1 MRNEEWNAIIHCD
14 SAYDGQFFYA
24 VRTTGIVC
32 RPSCQSR
39 NPKRD
44 HVIVFR
50 TMEGAVGAGF
60 RACKRCR
67 PDQGRWPAEDL
78 VHETQTYMRDHRS
91 EPLTLGRIADALHIS
106 PYHLHRVF
114 KRVTGLTPMAYLVK
128 HRLTVAQQLL
138 TDTELTMT
146 DVGATVG
153 FTSSAHFS
161 TVLRKEFGQ
170 SPTAYRRQR
179 PISDVDIAQMEGV

>member
-1 MRNEEWNAIIHCD
+1 MDA
-14 SAYDGQFFYA
+14 
-24 VRTTGIVC
+24 
-32 RPSCQSR
+32 
-39 NPKRD
+39 
-44 HVIVFR
+44 
-50 TMEGAVGAGF
+50 AVGAGF

-67 PDQGRWPAEDL
+67 PDQARWPAEEL
-78 VHETQTYMRDHRS
+78 VHQTQTYMKDHRS
-91 EPLTLGRIADALHIS
+91 EPLTLGRIAEALHIS

-161 TVLRKEFGQ
+161 TVFRKEFGQ

-179 PISDVDIAQMEGV
+179 QVSDADVAQGGGRITNGA